1 MLEILQTDEF
11 TKWMKRLRDADARAR
26 INVRIR
32 RISLTGNFGDTK
44 PVGDGVYELRIN
56 YGPGYRVYYSQHRS
70 EVVLLLRGQVLA
82 AEGHRQ
88 GQKTQCGIRRIED
101 DHEDGYEMGCLRI
114 LGDRRGHGGL
124 PERRA
129 RGCRH
134 LRGCRRHIK
143 L

>member
-56 YGPGYRVYYSQHRS
+56 YGPGYRVYYSQHRRTS
-70 EVVLLLRGQVLA
+70 TRPKDSMRNTKDRG
-82 AEGHRQ
+82 RS
-88 GQKTQCGIRRIED
+88 
-101 DHEDGYEMGCLRI
+101 
-114 LGDRRGHGGL
+114 
-124 PERRA
+124 
-129 RGCRH
+129 
-134 LRGCRRHIK
+134 
-143 L
+143 